1 MSTWPTCPKSKKI
14 VKIIEECERTI
25 YGQEK
30 DSWSPRT
37 DHDHS
42 TLLKRIN
49 KLLVE
54 IGHKDNIDKKKIY
67 EKTRIIAHNLGVS
80 FWDES
85 ESDTESEKY
94 TDSED
99 EEEHGKVD

>member
-14 VKIIEECERTI
+14 VKIVEECERTI

-49 KLLVE
+49 KLLIE
-54 IGHKDNIDKKKIY
+54 IGHKDNIDKKKLY
-67 EKTRIIAHNLGVS
+67 EKTRIVAHNLGVS

-85 ESDTESEKY
+85 ESDTDSDKD
-94 TDSED
+94 TDSDD
-99 EEEHGKVD
+99 EANGNKE

>member
-37 DHDHS
+37 DHDHA

-49 KLLVE
+49 KLLIE
-54 IGHKDNIDKKKIY
+54 IGHKENIEKKKIY

-85 ESDTESEKY
+85 ESDTESEKD
-94 TDSED
+94 TDSE
-99 EEEHGKVD
+99 EEHDKKE

>member
-85 ESDTESEKY
+85 ESDTESEKD

-99 EEEHGKVD
+99 EHDNKE